1 MAHTKQQSTLES
13 EFKKALEM
21 NRTLYEQ
28 NCRLNNETALVKE
41 AAVNL
46 SKDISQLYGELSSP
60 PPKGFKVISE
70 AENNYVQNAV

>member
-41 AAVNL
+41 A
-46 SKDISQLYGELSSP
+46 
-60 PPKGFKVISE
+60 
-70 AENNYVQNAV
+70 ENNYVQNAV